1 MGVYRYKKYIT
12 EKKNDIFSKMNL
24 LERGFK
30 KNVLSAHH
38 MRGMFRTLSDLNER
52 EVIFVDRDWE

>member
-1 MGVYRYKKYIT
+1 
-12 EKKNDIFSKMNL
+12 MNL

-38 MRGMFRTLSDLNER
+38 MKEIFRTLSDLNDR
-52 EVIFVDRDWE
+52 EVILVDRDLE